1 MASNTMNFGPE
12 WMRRFPARTSQSQPD
27 QLARAPSPPPV
38 TPTHQDWGQST
49 LSAASQAALPAFS
62 YSSIAASNVR
72 SHNGAPGLDIS
83 VSDTTNGGNNN
94 TSNSNGNGSSFASD
108 SLNPFKYSKELMIAL
123 YKPTGLPIEFERHDV
138 MTSEDPLAPMSTLP
152 FSEHEI
158 KLLSGNV
165 NSEMARRTAQPGE
178 VSLERP
184 QAQRRES
191 FSNSG
196 ENSGRY
202 DRLLE
207 KTPSFSRTYDS
218 KGHATGTRPRTLNS
232 ESRSHSF
239 RRTEQ
244 VAVVERESEP
254 EEDGLWNSPVGNAVG
269 SFDANGVFRI
279 TGGEGEELQPLT
291 ELEESPAPPSDD
303 EARDTSPL
311 EDSDL
316 GGVKAANLP
325 LQSYQQSYSDH
336 GAEKRDAVSP
346 NPSHHSVEPSGST
359 NNDRIP
365 ITMLVGKHNEAFEG
379 RDADDFPS
387 FGGKQTLNTSHPP
400 GLAPE
405 PGFKILPVE
414 MSKWLYRDPS
424 GSIQGPFLS
433 DEMHEWYKGGFFT
446 SDLLVKREQDPT
458 FEPLGSLIR
467 KVGSDDQPF
476 LTAGIIRPE
485 PPQPPIHLNRP
496 TIPSLAQNRQSVPAP
511 QLPQSPGWMGMSAPS
526 TPSTATFGADR
537 LMLQQQQVQQQH
549 SSGDLFSST
558 NGLGQQRSGFGGA
571 QDPAALSGLDS
582 RWSSAQF
589 NRPQLA
595 EANVGWGG
603 DAFSRSPVASMAAAH
618 TPLGSAHYME
628 QQQRLHNQELERQQY
643 MQLLQRQ
650 AQMQSILHQQQF
662 MAARQQFGTDPQ
674 ALAALLAQQ
683 QAQQRQ
689 LQMRYQ
695 QLQFTGFHAQ
705 GPSTPGGTA
714 VPWGGMGQPSSPWTT
729 SIIPSNSDS
738 YFDNNKGEGNQVP
751 HSMRQA
757 HTPIQPLQPHQQQQQ
772 SFQSFQQEQ
781 AQFHP
786 GRLGEPVMQSSQ
798 VPQPFAHD
806 SPLPQHQQQQQQQ
819 QQHQHQHHEKH
830 HQHQPQRVH
839 NQAVDDVVDEMA
851 DLQVAKKVDQ
861 ASAKEDIEP
870 VEHHLPAV
878 EEKIVADAKGPLEH
892 VEEAIQEKSAQE
904 EEQFEEWEEIHKPVS
919 EHVEDRKEK
928 NVQDEESVEESLKH
942 GEQEGEEP
950 EGSEIVE
957 DTISEITS
965 IAAAAGPPAPAAI
978 KAAPAPWAKP
988 AIVDDEAA
996 EKKGPTL
1003 REIQQI
1009 EAKKSESAKAE
1020 RQAQLAAA
1028 AVFAGG
1034 NGSFDIVK
1042 GMPGAPAW
1050 SSSAP
1055 TTPKKKTLKE
1065 IQEEEE
1071 EATMKKARA
1080 AVQQVQTTGLAAI
1093 VTSNTGSVGKRYAD
1107 TIGPKPASSIASSG
1121 PWNMS
1126 PVTASRPALVTR
1138 TPAVFASNPSA
1149 LSPTTPNSRGSDN
1162 SWIEVGSKRDSH
1174 PIPTTVTP
1182 AVNRTSTPT
1191 TPAHKT
1197 VHSNEPRP
1205 ASEDFLRWCR
1215 QALKG
1220 LQGVVLE
1227 DFIQMLLT
1235 FPLNPDPMTVEIIQ
1249 DSIYANSSSLN
1260 GRQFADEFIK
1270 RRKADAFPNGGAP
1283 VSMVSG
1289 HAPSSTPDSSFKVV
1303 SKKGKKKG
1311 TL

>member
-27 QLARAPSPPPV
+27 LLARVPSPPPV

-49 LSAASQAALPAFS
+49 PSAASQAALPAFS

-72 SHNGAPGLDIS
+72 SHNGAPGSDTS
-83 VSDTTNGGNNN
+83 VSDISNGGNSN
-94 TSNSNGNGSSFASD
+94 TSISNANGSGFASD

-138 MTSEDPLAPMSTLP
+138 MTSEDSLAPMSTLP

-165 NSEMARRTAQPGE
+165 NSEVARRTVQPGD

-191 FSNSG
+191 LSNSG

-202 DRLLE
+202 DRSLE
-207 KTPSFSRTYDS
+207 KTSSYSRTYDS
-218 KGHATGTRPRTLNS
+218 RGHATGTRPRTLNN
-232 ESRSHSF
+232 ENRSHSF

-244 VAVVERESEP
+244 VTVVERESEP
-254 EEDGLWNSPVGNAVG
+254 EEDGLWNSPIGNTVG

-291 ELEESPAPPSDD
+291 ELEESPAPSSDG
-303 EARDTSPL
+303 EGTDTSPL
-311 EDSDL
+311 EDNGI
-316 GGVKAANLP
+316 GGVKPASFALHSHEHGYP
-325 LQSYQQSYSDH
+325 DH
-336 GAEKRDAVSP
+336 GAEKHDVVSP
-346 NPSHHSVEPSGST
+346 NPSHHSVEPSGPI
-359 NNDRIP
+359 NIDRIP
-365 ITMLVGKHNEAFEG
+365 IAMLAGKPNEAFAG
-379 RDADDFPS
+379 RDLDDFPS
-387 FGGKQTLNTSHPP
+387 FGGKQLLNTSHPP

-405 PGFKILPVE
+405 PGFKAMPVE

-433 DEMHEWYKGGFFT
+433 NEMHEWYKGGFFT
-446 SDLLVKREQDPT
+446 SDLLVKREQDPS

-467 KVGSDDQPF
+467 RVGSDDQPF
-476 LTAGIIRPE
+476 LTAGVIRPE
-485 PPQPPIHLNRP
+485 PPQPTVHLNRP
-496 TIPSLAQNRQSVPAP
+496 TIPSLVQNRQSVPVS

-537 LMLQQQQVQQQH
+537 LMLQQQQVRQQH

-558 NGLGQQRSGFGGA
+558 NGLGQQHSGFGGT
-571 QDPAALSGLDS
+571 QDPAALSSLDS
-582 RWSSAQF
+582 RWNSAQF
-589 NRPQLA
+589 NRPQVA

-628 QQQRLHNQELERQQY
+628 QQQRLNHQELERQQY
-643 MQLLQRQ
+643 IQLLQRQ

-662 MAARQQFGTDPQ
+662 MAARQQFGADPQ

-729 SIIPSNSDS
+729 SIIPSNSDN
-738 YFDNNKGEGNQVP
+738 YFDYNKGEGNQVP
-751 HSMRQA
+751 HAMRQA
-757 HTPIQPLQPHQQQQQ
+757 HTPMQPHPPHQQQQQ
-772 SFQSFQQEQ
+772 HSFQSFQQEHI
-781 AQFHP
+781 QFHP
-786 GRLGEPVMQSSQ
+786 GRPGESAMQPGQ
-798 VPQPFAHD
+798 IPQSLDQESH
-806 SPLPQHQQQQQQQ
+806 LLQHQQQLQQ
-819 QQHQHQHHEKH
+819 QQHEDNLH
-830 HQHQPQRVH
+830 HQPQQVH
-839 NQAVDDVVDEMA
+839 KQALDDVVDELA

-861 ASAKEDIEP
+861 TSMEEDVTP
-870 VEHHLPAV
+870 VDQPSPIV
-878 EEKIVADAKGPLEH
+878 KEKIVTDVKGSLEYA
-892 VEEAIQEKSAQE
+892 EEIIQGKAQE
-904 EEQFEEWEEIHKPVS
+904 DEQFEEWEEIHKPVS
-919 EHVEDRKEK
+919 EHAEDHKEEFTQ
-928 NVQDEESVEESLKH
+928 NEESAAESLDHK
-942 GEQEGEEP
+942 EAEREEP
-950 EGSEIVE
+950 ECAETVD
-957 DTISEITS
+957 DTASKITS
-965 IAAAAGPPAPAAI
+965 ATAAAELPTPAVI
-978 KAAPAPWAKP
+978 KAVPAPWAKP
-988 AIVDDEAA
+988 TIVDDEVS
-996 EKKGPTL
+996 ENKGPTL
-1003 REIQQI
+1003 REIQEI
-1009 EAKKSESAKAE
+1009 EAKKSEAAKAE
-1020 RQAQLAAA
+1020 RQAQLAASA
-1028 AVFAGG
+1028 ALTAG
-1034 NGSFDIVK
+1034 NGSVDFVK
-1042 GMPGAPAW
+1042 GMPGVPAW

-1071 EATMKKARA
+1071 ATMKKTRA
-1080 AVQQVQTTGLAAI
+1080 AAQQAQTTGLAAI
-1093 VTSNTGSVGKRYAD
+1093 VTSNAGSVGKRYAD
-1107 TIGPKPASSIASSG
+1107 TIGPKSISSIASSG

-1126 PVTASRPALVTR
+1126 PVAASRPALLTR
-1138 TPAVFASNPSA
+1138 TPTVYVSNPSVH
-1149 LSPTTPNSRGSDN
+1149 SPTTPNSKGSDN

-1174 PIPTTVTP
+1174 PIPTTVTSAIP
-1182 AVNRTSTPT
+1182 RASAPITPV
-1191 TPAHKT
+1191 HKT
-1197 VHSNEPRP
+1197 AHSNEPRP

-1283 VSMVSG
+1283 ASMISG
-1289 HAPSSTPDSSFKVV
+1289 HAPSSAPDSSFKVV

>member
-27 QLARAPSPPPV
+27 LLARAPSPPPV
-38 TPTHQDWGQST
+38 TPTHQDWGQPAPS
-49 LSAASQAALPAFS
+49 SASQAALPAFS

-72 SHNGAPGLDIS
+72 PHNGVPGTDNS
-83 VSDTTNGGNNN
+83 VSDTTNGDIS
-94 TSNSNGNGSSFASD
+94 TSSNGNGSSFASD

-138 MTSEDPLAPMSTLP
+138 MTSEDPIAPMSTLP
-152 FSEHEI
+152 FSEHEV

-165 NSEMARRTAQPGE
+165 NSEVARRTAQPGE
-178 VSLERP
+178 GTLERP

-196 ENSGRY
+196 DNLGRY
-202 DRLLE
+202 DRSLE
-207 KTPSFSRTYDS
+207 KTSSYSRTYDS
-218 KGHATGTRPRTLNS
+218 RGHSTGARPRTLNS
-232 ESRSHSF
+232 ENRSHSF

-244 VAVVERESEP
+244 VAVVERESEQ
-254 EEDGLWNSPVGNAVG
+254 EEDGLWNSPVGNTVG

-279 TGGEGEELQPLT
+279 GGEGEELQPLT

-303 EARDTSPL
+303 EATDTPPI
-311 EDSDL
+311 EDDDL
-316 GGVKAANLP
+316 GGVKAAGLP
-325 LQSYQQSYSDH
+325 LQPQEQAYSDH
-336 GAEKRDAVSP
+336 GSEKHDVVSP
-346 NPSHHSVEPSGST
+346 NPSHHSVEPSGSI

-365 ITMLVGKHNEAFEG
+365 IAMLAGKPTETFGE
-379 RDADDFPS
+379 RESDDFPL
-387 FGGKQTLNTSHPP
+387 FNVKQSLNTLHPP

-446 SDLLVKREQDPT
+446 SDLLVKREQDTT

-467 KVGSDDQPF
+467 RVGSDDQPF
-476 LTAGIIRPE
+476 LAAGVIRPE
-485 PPQPPIHLNRP
+485 PQQLPVHVNRP
-496 TIPSLAQNRQSVPAP
+496 PIPSLAQNRQSVPVS

-558 NGLGQQRSGFGGA
+558 NGLGQQRSGFGSA
-571 QDPAALSGLDS
+571 QDSAPLSGIDS

-589 NRPQLA
+589 NRPHVA
-595 EANVGWGG
+595 ESNVGWGG
-603 DAFSRSPVASMAAAH
+603 DAFSRPPVASMAAAH

-628 QQQRLHNQELERQQY
+628 QQQRLHNQEVERQQY
-643 MQLLQRQ
+643 LQLLQRQ

-705 GPSTPGGTA
+705 GSSTPGGTA

-729 SIIPSNSDS
+729 SIIPSNSDN
-738 YFDNNKGEGNQVP
+738 YFDHNKGEGNQTP
-751 HSMRQA
+751 HSMRQP
-757 HTPIQPLQPHQQQQQ
+757 HTPMQPHQPHQQQQPP
-772 SFQSFQQEQ
+772 FQSFQHEQ
-781 AQFHP
+781 AQFHL
-786 GRLGEPVMQSSQ
+786 GRPSEPVMQPGQAPQSLAHESQ
-798 VPQPFAHD
+798 L
-806 SPLPQHQQQQQQQ
+806 SQHQQLH
-819 QQHQHQHHEKH
+819 QQHQHQHQHEDH
-830 HQHQPQRVH
+830 HQPESQLQQEH
-839 NQAVDDVVDEMA
+839 NQATDDVVDRMA
-851 DLQVAKKVDQ
+851 GLQVVEKV
-861 ASAKEDIEP
+861 AHISLKEDVEP
-870 VEHHLPAV
+870 DPQDLSIVDDMKSTGDVKGSLGQV
-878 EEKIVADAKGPLEH
+878 EET
-892 VEEAIQEKSAQE
+892 IQGKAQE
-904 EEQFEEWEEIHKPVS
+904 EERFDEWEEIHKPVG
-919 EHVEDRKEK
+919 EQVEDRKEGS
-928 NVQDEESVEESLKH
+928 VQDNETVDKSLEHEEKEE
-942 GEQEGEEP
+942 EEP
-950 EGSEIVE
+950 KISDTVE
-957 DTISEITS
+957 DVSETTS
-965 IAAAAGPPAPAAI
+965 TTAATELPAPAVA
-978 KAAPAPWAKP
+978 KASPAPWAKP
-988 AIVDDEAA
+988 AIMDDEAV

-1003 REIQQI
+1003 REIQEI
-1009 EAKKSESAKAE
+1009 EAKKSEVAKAE

-1028 AVFAGG
+1028 AALSGG
-1034 NGSFDIVK
+1034 NGSFDFAK
-1042 GMPGAPAW
+1042 GAPGAPAW

-1071 EATMKKARA
+1071 ATMKKARA
-1080 AVQQVQTTGLAAI
+1080 AAQQAQTTGLTAI

-1107 TIGPKPASSIASSG
+1107 TIGPKSVTSVASSG

-1126 PVTASRPALVTR
+1126 PITASRPALVTR
-1138 TPAVFASNPSA
+1138 TPAVYASHPSA
-1149 LSPTTPNSRGSDN
+1149 HSPTTPNSRGSDN
-1162 SWIEVGSKRDSH
+1162 SWIEVGANKRDSY
-1174 PIPTTVTP
+1174 PTLATVPP
-1182 AVNRTSTPT
+1182 AVTRTSAPT
-1191 TPAHKT
+1191 TPAHK
-1197 VHSNEPRP
+1197 VFHSNEPRP
-1205 ASEDFLRWCR
+1205 ASEEFLRWCR
-1215 QALKG
+1215 QALKS

-1235 FPLNPDPMTVEIIQ
+1235 FPLNPDPMTIEIIQ
-1249 DSIYANSSSLN
+1249 DSIYANSQSLN

-1270 RRKADAFPNGGAP
+1270 RRKADAFPNGAP
-1283 VSMVSG
+1283 ASMVSG
-1289 HAPSSTPDSSFKVV
+1289 HAPSSVPDSSFKVV

-1311 TL
+1311 SL

>member
-27 QLARAPSPPPV
+27 LLARAPSPPPV
-38 TPTHQDWGQST
+38 APTHQDWGQPA
-49 LSAASQAALPAFS
+49 LPASQAALPAFS

-72 SHNGAPGLDIS
+72 SHNGAS
-83 VSDTTNGGNNN
+83 SSDTSVLDTINDG
-94 TSNSNGNGSSFASD
+94 SSNGNGPSFASD
-108 SLNPFKYSKELMIAL
+108 SLNPFKYSKELMIGL
-123 YKPTGLPIEFERHDV
+123 YKPTGLPIEFERHAV

-165 NSEMARRTAQPGE
+165 NSEVARRTAQPGDNP
-178 VSLERP
+178 LERP
-184 QAQRRES
+184 QGQRRES
-191 FSNSG
+191 FSMTG
-196 ENSGRY
+196 DNSGRY
-202 DRLLE
+202 DRSE
-207 KTPSFSRTYDS
+207 KPSSYTRNYDS
-218 KGHATGTRPRTLNS
+218 RGHATGTRPRTLNN

-244 VAVVERESEP
+244 VVVERESEP
-254 EEDGLWNSPVGNAVG
+254 EEDGLWNSPVGNSVG

-279 TGGEGEELQPLT
+279 SGEGEELQPLAD
-291 ELEESPAPPSDD
+291 LEESPAVPSND
-303 EARDTSPL
+303 EATGTSRVEEGDGLSGVKTSLLSLRPQEPTYSGHGSEKPDVISPIL
-311 EDSDL
+311 SQHAMEPIAPVDNNRISVAMLTGKPTEAFAARDSD
-316 GGVKAANLP
+316 
-325 LQSYQQSYSDH
+325 
-336 GAEKRDAVSP
+336 EF
-346 NPSHHSVEPSGST
+346 T
-359 NNDRIP
+359 
-365 ITMLVGKHNEAFEG
+365 
-379 RDADDFPS
+379 S
-387 FGGKQTLNTSHPP
+387 FGGKPPLSASHPP
-400 GLAPE
+400 GLVPE
-405 PGFKILPVE
+405 PGFKSLLAE

-433 DEMHEWYKGGFFT
+433 GEMHEWYKGGFFT
-446 SDLLVKREQDPT
+446 SDLLVKREQDST

-467 KVGSDDQPF
+467 RVGSDDQPF
-476 LTAGIIRPE
+476 LTAGVIRPE
-485 PPQPPIHLNRP
+485 PPQPPVHSNRP
-496 TIPSLAQNRQSVPAP
+496 SIPSLAQNRQPVP

-526 TPSTATFGADR
+526 TPSTANFGADR

-558 NGLGQQRSGFGGA
+558 NGLGQQRSGFSGA
-571 QDPAALSGLDS
+571 QEPVALSGLES

-589 NRPQLA
+589 SRPHIA
-595 EANVGWGG
+595 ESNAGWGG

-650 AQMQSILHQQQF
+650 AQMQSIMHQQQF

-695 QLQFTGFHAQ
+695 QLQFTGIHAQ

-729 SIIPSNSDS
+729 SIIPSNSEN
-738 YFDNNKGEGNQVP
+738 YFDYNKGEGSQAP
-751 HSMRQA
+751 YSMRQQP
-757 HTPIQPLQPHQQQQQ
+757 TPMQPPQPHQQQHQP
-772 SFQSFQQEQ
+772 FQPFQQEHT
-781 AQFHP
+781 QFHP
-786 GRLGEPVMQSSQ
+786 GRPNEPVMQVGQ
-798 VPQPFAHD
+798 ALQPLAQEPQQPQ
-806 SPLPQHQQQQQQQ
+806 LQQQHQQQQCQHQEL
-819 QQHQHQHHEKH
+819 HQHQSQIAHELTID
-830 HQHQPQRVH
+830 
-839 NQAVDDVVDEMA
+839 AVAGRMA
-851 DLQVAKKVDQ
+851 DLQVQEEVGQEVAKD
-861 ASAKEDIEP
+861 DLEP
-870 VEHHLPAV
+870 SEQTLPVV
-878 EEKIVADAKGPLEH
+878 EEVTRAEDAKASLEH
-892 VEEAIQEKSAQE
+892 VEAAIQGKVHE
-904 EEQFEEWEEIHKPVS
+904 EEKFEDWEEIEDPVNELAAQHERRQQDIREGS
-919 EHVEDRKEK
+919 
-928 NVQDEESVEESLKH
+928 VQDDEFVGESLVHEEHDVEEEH
-942 GEQEGEEP
+942 EVAEAA
-950 EGSEIVE
+950 E
-957 DTISEITS
+957 DTASETAS
-965 IAAAAGPPAPAAI
+965 TTAAAELPAPSSI
-978 KAAPAPWAKP
+978 KASPAPWAKP
-988 AIVDDEAA
+988 TNVDDEVV

-1003 REIQQI
+1003 REIQEL
-1009 EAKKSESAKAE
+1009 EAKKSEETKAE
-1020 RQAQLAAA
+1020 RHAQLAAA
-1028 AVFAGG
+1028 AALAGSNGAFDFA
-1034 NGSFDIVK
+1034 K
-1042 GMPGAPAW
+1042 GMSGAPAW

-1071 EATMKKARA
+1071 ATTKKNRA
-1080 AVQQVQTTGLAAI
+1080 AAKQAQTAGLVAI

-1107 TIGPKPASSIASSG
+1107 TIGPKPVPSIASSG

-1126 PVTASRPALVTR
+1126 PVTASRPTSMTR
-1138 TPAVFASNPSA
+1138 SSLVFAANPSA
-1149 LSPTTPNSRGSDN
+1149 HSPTTPHSRGSEN

-1174 PIPTTVTP
+1174 PTPATVTT
-1182 AVNRTSTPT
+1182 AVTRNAT

-1197 VHSNEPRP
+1197 VNPNEPHP
-1205 ASEDFLRWCR
+1205 ASEEFLRWCR

-1249 DSIYANSSSLN
+1249 DSIYANSQSLN

-1270 RRKADAFPNGGAP
+1270 RRKADAFPNGAP
-1283 VSMVSG
+1283 ASMVSG
-1289 HAPSSTPDSSFKVV
+1289 HTPSSTPDSSFKVV

>member
-27 QLARAPSPPPV
+27 LLTRASSPPPPV
-38 TPTHQDWGQST
+38 TPTHQDWGQPAPS
-49 LSAASQAALPAFS
+49 ASQAALPAFS

-72 SHNGAPGLDIS
+72 SHNGAPG
-83 VSDTTNGGNNN
+83 SDTSVLDTTSGG
-94 TSNSNGNGSSFASD
+94 SSNGNASSFASD

-123 YKPTGLPIEFERHDV
+123 YKPTGLPIEFERHAV

-165 NSEMARRTAQPGE
+165 NSEVARRTTQPGD
-178 VSLERP
+178 SPLERP
-184 QAQRRES
+184 QGQRRES
-191 FSNSG
+191 FSNTG
-196 ENSGRY
+196 DNSGRY
-202 DRLLE
+202 DRSE
-207 KTPSFSRTYDS
+207 KPSSYTRGYDS
-218 KGHATGTRPRTLNS
+218 RGHATGTRPRTLNS
-232 ESRSHSF
+232 ENRSHSF

-244 VAVVERESEP
+244 VMVERESEP
-254 EEDGLWNSPVGNAVG
+254 EDDGLWNSPVGNTVG

-279 TGGEGEELQPLT
+279 SGEGEELQPLA
-291 ELEESPAPPSDD
+291 ELEESPAVLSND
-303 EARDTSPL
+303 EVTETSPVE
-311 EDSDL
+311 EDDDL
-316 GGVKAANLP
+316 SGVKTSILS
-325 LQSYQQSYSDH
+325 LQTQEPTYSGH
-336 GAEKRDAVSP
+336 GSEKPDAVSP
-346 NPSHHSVEPSGST
+346 TLSQHAAEPVASVE
-359 NNDRIP
+359 NNRISV
-365 ITMLVGKHNEAFEG
+365 TMLTGKPTEAFAA
-379 RDADDFPS
+379 RDSDEFTS
-387 FGGKQTLNTSHPP
+387 FGGKPPLSASHPP
-400 GLAPE
+400 GLVAE
-405 PGFKILPVE
+405 PGFKSLPVE

-433 DEMHEWYKGGFFT
+433 GEMHEWYKGGFFT
-446 SDLLVKREQDPT
+446 SDLLVKREQDST

-467 KVGSDDQPF
+467 RVGSDDQPF
-476 LTAGIIRPE
+476 LTAGVIRPE
-485 PPQPPIHLNRP
+485 PPQPPVHPNRP
-496 TIPSLAQNRQSVPAP
+496 SIPSLAQNRQPVP

-526 TPSTATFGADR
+526 TPSTANFGADR

-571 QDPAALSGLDS
+571 QEPVALSALES

-589 NRPQLA
+589 SRPHIA
-595 EANVGWGG
+595 ESNAGWGG

-650 AQMQSILHQQQF
+650 AQMQSIMHQQQF

-729 SIIPSNSDS
+729 SIIPSSSDN
-738 YFDNNKGEGNQVP
+738 YFDHNKGEGSQAP
-751 HSMRQA
+751 YSMRQQP
-757 HTPIQPLQPHQQQQQ
+757 TPMQPPQPHQQLHQP
-772 SFQSFQQEQ
+772 FQPFQQEHTQ
-781 AQFHP
+781 LHL
-786 GRLGEPVMQSSQ
+786 GRPSEPVMQFDQ
-798 VPQPFAHD
+798 APQPLAQE
-806 SPLPQHQQQQQQQ
+806 SQQQRQQQEL
-819 QQHQHQHHEKH
+819 HQHQS
-830 HQHQPQRVH
+830 QTAQDQTFD
-839 NQAVDDVVDEMA
+839 AVTGKMA
-851 DLQVAKKVDQ
+851 DLQVQEDVGQEAAKDDLERMEQ
-861 ASAKEDIEP
+861 TLP
-870 VEHHLPAV
+870 VV
-878 EEKIVADAKGPLEH
+878 EEVTRAEDVKANLEH
-892 VEEAIQEKSAQE
+892 LGAAVQEQVQE
-904 EEQFEEWEEIHKPVS
+904 EEKFEDWEEIEDPVN
-919 EHVEDRKEK
+919 ELAAQHERKQ
-928 NVQDEESVEESLKH
+928 QDIKEESVHDDESVGESLVH
-942 GEQEGEEP
+942 EEH
-950 EGSEIVE
+950 ELAETVE
-957 DTISEITS
+957 DTASET
-965 IAAAAGPPAPAAI
+965 ALTTATEDLPAPSST
-978 KAAPAPWAKP
+978 KPNPAPWAKP
-988 AIVDDEAA
+988 TNVDDEVV
-996 EKKGPTL
+996 EKGLSL
-1003 REIQQI
+1003 REIQEL
-1009 EAKKSESAKAE
+1009 EAKKSEATKAE

-1028 AVFAGG
+1028 SALAGG
-1034 NGSFDIVK
+1034 NGAFDFTK
-1042 GMPGAPAW
+1042 GMSGAPAW

-1071 EATMKKARA
+1071 EATIKKNRA
-1080 AVQQVQTTGLAAI
+1080 AAKQAQTAGLTAI

-1107 TIGPKPASSIASSG
+1107 TIGPKPVSSIASSG

-1126 PVTASRPALVTR
+1126 PVTASRPTSVTR
-1138 TPAVFASNPSA
+1138 SSLVFAANPSA
-1149 LSPTTPNSRGSDN
+1149 PSPTTPHSRGSEN

-1174 PIPTTVTP
+1174 PTPATVTP
-1182 AVNRTSTPT
+1182 AVTRNAT

-1197 VHSNEPRP
+1197 VSSNEPRP
-1205 ASEDFLRWCR
+1205 ASEEFLRWCR
-1215 QALKG
+1215 QALRG

-1249 DSIYANSSSLN
+1249 DSIYANSQSLN
-1260 GRQFADEFIK
+1260 GRQFAEEFIK
-1270 RRKADAFPNGGAP
+1270 RRKADAFPNGAP
-1283 VSMVSG
+1283 ASMVSG
-1289 HAPSSTPDSSFKVV
+1289 HTPSSTPDSSFKVV

>member
-27 QLARAPSPPPV
+27 LLARAPSPPPV
-38 TPTHQDWGQST
+38 TPTHQDWGQPAPS
-49 LSAASQAALPAFS
+49 SASQAALPAFS

-72 SHNGAPGLDIS
+72 SHNGVPGSDAS
-83 VSDTTNGGNNN
+83 VLDTTNGGN
-94 TSNSNGNGSSFASD
+94 SSNGNDSNFASD

-138 MTSEDPLAPMSTLP
+138 MTSQDPIAPMSTLP
-152 FSEHEI
+152 FSEHEV

-165 NSEMARRTAQPGE
+165 NSEVARRTAQPGE
-178 VSLERP
+178 GTLERP

-191 FSNSG
+191 FPNS
-196 ENSGRY
+196 
-202 DRLLE
+202 
-207 KTPSFSRTYDS
+207 
-218 KGHATGTRPRTLNS
+218 ALNN

-244 VAVVERESEP
+244 VAVVERESEL
-254 EEDGLWNSPVGNAVG
+254 EEDGLWNSPVGNTVG

-279 TGGEGEELQPLT
+279 SGGEGEELQPLT
-291 ELEESPAPPSDD
+291 ELEESLAPPSDD
-303 EARDTSPL
+303 EATDTSPI
-311 EDSDL
+311 EDDHL
-316 GGVKAANLP
+316 GGVKAGSLP
-325 LQSYQQSYSDH
+325 LQPQLQAYSDH
-336 GAEKRDAVSP
+336 DSEKHDVVSP
-346 NPSHHSVEPSGST
+346 SPSQHSVEPSGSV

-365 ITMLVGKHNEAFEG
+365 IAILAGKPTETFGARES
-379 RDADDFPS
+379 DDFAS
-387 FGGKQTLNTSHPP
+387 FGGKQTLNTLHPP

-405 PGFKILPVE
+405 PGFKILPAE

-433 DEMHEWYKGGFFT
+433 EEMHEWYKGGFFT

-467 KVGSDDQPF
+467 RVGSDDQPF
-476 LTAGIIRPE
+476 LTAGVIRPE
-485 PPQPPIHLNRP
+485 PQQPPVHVNRP
-496 TIPSLAQNRQSVPAP
+496 SIPPLAHNRQSLPVS
-511 QLPQSPGWMGMSAPS
+511 QVPQSPGWMGMSAPS

-558 NGLGQQRSGFGGA
+558 NGIGQQRSGFGST
-571 QDPAALSGLDS
+571 QDPAPLSGIDA

-589 NRPQLA
+589 SRPHVA
-595 EANVGWGG
+595 ESNVGWGG

-618 TPLGSAHYME
+618 TPMGSAHYME

-650 AQMQSILHQQQF
+650 AQMQAILHQQQF

-729 SIIPSNSDS
+729 SIIPSNSDN
-738 YFDNNKGEGNQVP
+738 YFDHNKGEGNQIP
-751 HSMRQA
+751 HSMRQP
-757 HTPIQPLQPHQQQQQ
+757 HTPMQPHQPHQQQQQ
-772 SFQSFQQEQ
+772 PFQPFQQEQ
-781 AQFHP
+781 AQYHL
-786 GRLGEPVMQSSQ
+786 GRPGEPVMQPGQ
-798 VPQPFAHD
+798 APQPLAQG
-806 SPLPQHQQQQQQQ
+806 SQLPQHQQLHSQL
-819 QQHQHQHHEKH
+819 QHQHQHEEH
-830 HQHQPQRVH
+830 HQPQFQPQQEY
-839 NQAVDDVVDEMA
+839 NQAADDVVDRMT
-851 DLQVAKKVDQ
+851 DLQVVEKV
-861 ASAKEDIEP
+861 AHFNEKEDVEP
-870 VEHHLPAV
+870 ATQNLPIVNDVKITEDVKGSLAQVE
-878 EEKIVADAKGPLEH
+878 GT
-892 VEEAIQEKSAQE
+892 IQEKTQE
-904 EEQFEEWEEIHKPVS
+904 EEQFDEWEEIHKPIG
-919 EHVEDRKEK
+919 EHVEDRKE
-928 NVQDEESVEESLKH
+928 ESVQENETVDESLEH
-942 GEQEGEEP
+942 EEEEEGP
-950 EGSEIVE
+950 EGSETVE
-957 DTISEITS
+957 YAVSETTS
-965 IAAAAGPPAPAAI
+965 TTAAAELPALAAP
-978 KAAPAPWAKP
+978 KGSPAPWAKS
-988 AIVDDEAA
+988 AIVDDEAV

-1003 REIQQI
+1003 REIQEI
-1009 EAKKSESAKAE
+1009 EAKKSEVAKAE
-1020 RQAQLAAA
+1020 RQVQLAAA
-1028 AVFAGG
+1028 AALSGG
-1034 NGSFDIVK
+1034 NGSFDFVK
-1042 GMPGAPAW
+1042 GVPGAPAW

-1071 EATMKKARA
+1071 ATMKKARA
-1080 AVQQVQTTGLAAI
+1080 AAQQAQTTVPAAI
-1093 VTSNTGSVGKRYAD
+1093 VTSNAGSVGKRYAD
-1107 TIGPKPASSIASSG
+1107 TIGPKTISSIASSG

-1126 PVTASRPALVTR
+1126 PITASRPALVTR
-1138 TPAVFASNPSA
+1138 IPAVYASNPSVH
-1149 LSPTTPNSRGSDN
+1149 SPTTPNSKGSDQ
-1162 SWIEVGSKRDSH
+1162 SWIEVGANKRDSH
-1174 PIPTTVTP
+1174 PIPTIVSP
-1182 AVNRTSTPT
+1182 ATTRTSAPT
-1191 TPAHKT
+1191 TPAHKA

-1205 ASEDFLRWCR
+1205 ASEEFLRWCR

-1249 DSIYANSSSLN
+1249 DSIYANSQSLN

-1270 RRKADAFPNGGAP
+1270 RRKADAFPNGAP
-1283 VSMVSG
+1283 ASMVSG
-1289 HAPSSTPDSSFKVV
+1289 HTPSPTPDSSFKVV